1 MLKLKT
7 TKNCSEIDKYLPGKT
22 FCQIILIRRFERVCH
37 KVG

>member
-22 FCQIILIRRFERVCH
+22 FSQMSLIR
-37 KVG
+37 G